1 MEPVVSPRLVVD
13 AVTKRFGSTVAV
25 DGIDLDVSGGVTGV
39 LGPNGSGKSTLL
51 QMLATVLRPDHGR
64 IEVDGRDPVSS
75 ADRIEYRRRLGYLP
89 QDPGLYPNFTAFD
102 LVDYVAVL
110 KEWTRSAERRD
121 EVRRVLACVGLTD
134 VMHRRIR
141 TLSGGM
147 RQRVALAAAL
157 VGAPPFL
164 VFDEPSNG
172 LDPDQRIALRSILSD
187 AGRRGTVIV
196 STHQTTEVAAFCQR
210 VIVLLAGRVRFTGT
224 PVELAA
230 LAGGRVWFDDH
241 PHRDALQ
248 WWTDSAGRIRCVG
261 DPPAGAD
268 LTEPTIDDGYLLL
281 TNEVARA

>member
-1 MEPVVSPRLVVD
+1 MNPHLVVD
-13 AVTKRFGSTVAV
+13 TVTKRFGSIVAV

-64 IEVDGRDPVSS
+64 INVDGRDPAST
-75 ADRIEYRRRLGYLP
+75 ADRAEYRRRLGYLP

-110 KEWTRSAERRD
+110 KEWTRSGERRD
-121 EVRRVLACVGLTD
+121 EVRRVLALVGLTD

-157 VGAPPFL
+157 VGAPSFL

-172 LDPDQRIALRSILSD
+172 LDPDQRISLRSILSD
-187 AGRRGTVIV
+187 AGRGGTVLV

-210 VIVLLAGRVRFTGT
+210 VIVLLAGSVRFTGT
-224 PVELAA
+224 PIELAG
-230 LAGGRVWFDDH
+230 LAVGRVWFDDH
-241 PHRDALQ
+241 PHPAALQ
-248 WWTDSAGRIRCVG
+248 WWTDSAGRFRCVG
-261 DPPAGAD
+261 APPAGAD
-268 LTEPTIDDGYLLL
+268 LAEPTIDDGYLLL
-281 TNEVARA
+281 TNELARA